1 MSSRLSAIIVLL
13 LGTGCARSWI
23 NYPPQVD
30 QATGKVYSAR
40 AVELNGSD
48 ALGKTVIT
56 VSNDGVRIAI
66 EGGIDNSTSTHEGYR
81 TARAGITAATTI
93 SLAAAAAS
101 AYASEQAAASASN
114 VAASRAAAATAAS
127 KNAQAVRLAEI
138 EAAGRALPAAGSV
151 IPAQVPATV
160 VPVPP

>member
-1 MSSRLSAIIVLL
+1 MGRMFLVARRYRVTRNGVSFSS
-13 LGTGCARSWI
+13 
-23 NYPPQVD
+23 
-30 QATGKVYSAR
+30 
-40 AVELNGSD
+40 
-48 ALGKTVIT
+48 
-56 VSNDGVRIAI
+56 
-66 EGGIDNSTSTHEGYR
+66 EGGVDTSTSTKEWSR
-81 TARAGITAATTI
+81 TTRAGITAATTI

-138 EAAGRALPAAGSV
+138 EAAGRALPAAGST

>member
-1 MSSRLSAIIVLL
+1 M
-13 LGTGCARSWI
+13 
-23 NYPPQVD
+23 
-30 QATGKVYSAR
+30 
-40 AVELNGSD
+40 
-48 ALGKTVIT
+48 IT

-66 EGGIDNSTSTHEGYR
+66 EGGIDNSTSTKEWSR
-81 TARAGITAATTI
+81 TTRAGITAATTI

-101 AYASEQAAASASN
+101 AYASEQAASSASN

-151 IPAQVPATV
+151 IPAHFRYRRTRAAMKLEIMIVVLGSLLWIWALAGCAGPEPYRPMTATASSILDNEDGGEGG
-160 VPVPP
+160 